1 MPLIRMPRRQDSQR
15 EGTDAGPG
23 SVLPRQNFRQAAGS
37 INGFTLV
44 ELIMVIA
51 LAGLVAVMVGTVMSR
66 PLLGFADNSQ
76 RAELTDRAAIALN
89 RMARDIRLA
98 VPNSVL
104 VANTGDEIRLVPIAA
119 AGRYRA
125 NLPVSDGPRQDPPAC
140 TQTSGRCVID
150 ILSPIAPADS
160 GENKHWLIIY
170 NTGSLVGRPEPV
182 DGAVSPIS
190 PKSFTWKNCVLEA
203 DLSAFRFEFASAQHR
218 FFLADRV
225 VGYRCRNGSLVRAE
239 FGELAASDYSGAAT
253 LVDRVDCGRSEFS
266 YDPGNNTRN
275 GLVTLKLVLTGA
287 GGTITLLQQVQVDNA
302 P

>member
-1 MPLIRMPRRQDSQR
+1 
-15 EGTDAGPG
+15 
-23 SVLPRQNFRQAAGS
+23 VLPRRDFRQAAGS

-125 NLPVSDGPRQDPPAC
+125 NLPVPGGPRQDPPAC

-190 PKSFTWKNCVLEA
+190 PKSFTWKNGVLEA

>member
-1 MPLIRMPRRQDSQR
+1 MPLMRAPGRQHSRR
-15 EGTDAGPG
+15 EAPFAGAG
-23 SVLPRQNFRQAAGS
+23 LAFSRKGFRQTVGS
-37 INGFTLV
+37 TNGFTLV

-190 PKSFTWKNCVLEA
+190 PKSFTWKNGVLEA
-203 DLSAFRFEFASAQHR
+203 DLSAFRFEFASPQHR

-253 LVDRVDCGRSEFS
+253 LVDRVDCGQSEFS

>member
-1 MPLIRMPRRQDSQR
+1 MPLIRMPRRQGSQR
-15 EGTDAGPG
+15 EGTVAGPG

-66 PLLGFADNSQ
+66 PLQGFADHSQ

-190 PKSFTWKNCVLEA
+190 PKSFTWKNGVLEA
-203 DLSAFRFEFASAQHR
+203 DLSAFRFEFASPQHR

>member
-1 MPLIRMPRRQDSQR
+1 MRAPGRQHSRR
-15 EGTDAGPG
+15 EVPFAG
-23 SVLPRQNFRQAAGS
+23 AGS
-37 INGFTLV
+37 AFFPQGFKQTVGSTNGFTLV

-51 LAGLVAVMVGTVMSR
+51 LAGVVAVMVGTVMSR
-66 PLLGFADNSQ
+66 PLQGFADHSQ
-76 RAELTDRAAIALN
+76 RAELTDLAAIALN

-190 PKSFTWKNCVLEA
+190 PKSFTWKNGVLEA
-203 DLSAFRFEFASAQHR
+203 DLSAFRFEFASPQHR

-225 VGYRCRNGSLVRAE
+225 VGYRCQNGVLVRAE

-253 LVDRVDCGRSEFS
+253 LIDSVDCGQSQFS

-275 GLVTLKLVLTGA
+275 GLVTLKLVLAGA
-287 GGTITLLQQVQVDNA
+287 GGTVTLLQQVQVDNA

>member
-37 INGFTLV
+37 INGFTLA

-51 LAGLVAVMVGTVMSR
+51 LAGVVAVMVGTVMSR
-66 PLLGFADNSQ
+66 PLQGFADHSQ
-76 RAELTDRAAIALN
+76 RAELTDLAAIALN

-98 VPNSVL
+98 VPNSVF
-104 VANTGDEIRLVPIAA
+104 VASTGDELRLVPIAA

-125 NLPVSDGPRQDPPAC
+125 NLPVPGGPHQDPPAC

-150 ILSPIAPADS
+150 ILSPIEPADS
-160 GENKHWLIIY
+160 KNDKHWLIIY
-170 NTGSLVGRPEPV
+170 NTDSLIGRPEPV

-190 PKSFTWKNCVLEA
+190 PKAFTWKNGVLEA

-225 VGYRCRNGSLVRAE
+225 VGYRCRNGALVRAE
-239 FGELAASDYSGAAT
+239 FGELAASDYSGAAI
-253 LVDRVDCGRSEFS
+253 LIDHVDCGQSQFS

-275 GLVTLKLVLTGA
+275 GLVTLKLVLAGA
-287 GGTITLLQQVQVDNA
+287 GGTVTLLQQVQVDNA

>member
-125 NLPVSDGPRQDPPAC
+125 NLPVPGGPRQDPPAC

-190 PKSFTWKNCVLEA
+190 PKSFTWKNGVLEA

>member
-1 MPLIRMPRRQDSQR
+1 MPLIRMPRRQGSQR
-15 EGTDAGPG
+15 EGTVAGPG
-23 SVLPRQNFRQAAGS
+23 SVLPRQDFRQAAGS

-51 LAGLVAVMVGTVMSR
+51 LAGVVAVMVGTVMSR
-66 PLLGFADNSQ
+66 PLQGFADNSQ

-125 NLPVSDGPRQDPPAC
+125 NLPVPGGPRQDPPAC

-150 ILSPIAPADS
+150 ILSPIEPADS
-160 GENKHWLIIY
+160 KNDKHWLIIY

-190 PKSFTWKNCVLEA
+190 PKAFTWTNGVLEA

-225 VGYRCRNGSLVRAE
+225 VGYRCRNGALVRAE

-253 LVDRVDCGRSEFS
+253 LIDSVDCGQSQFS

-275 GLVTLKLVLTGA
+275 GLVTLKLVLAGA
-287 GGTITLLQQVQVDNA
+287 GGTVTLLQQVQVDNA

>member
-1 MPLIRMPRRQDSQR
+1 
-15 EGTDAGPG
+15 
-23 SVLPRQNFRQAAGS
+23 
-37 INGFTLV
+37 
-44 ELIMVIA
+44 
-51 LAGLVAVMVGTVMSR
+51 
-66 PLLGFADNSQ
+66 LLGFADNSQ

-190 PKSFTWKNCVLEA
+190 PKSFTWKNGVLEA
-203 DLSAFRFEFASAQHR
+203 DLSAFRFEFASPQHR